1 MAISEPGDP
10 PAAFRGEPGSASGKV
25 ESIADARRLLT
36 INTGSSSLKAALY
49 RLRED
54 TTETPELR
62 AEASRIGGQGG
73 GMRLADD
80 RGEIL
85 DERRDDLPDHAA
97 ALGALMSQLRDRA
110 LDRDDLL
117 AAVGHRIVHGGDRY
131 REPQRVAPEVVAD
144 LRALVPI
151 DPNHLP
157 QAIAAIEAVGRAYPA
172 VPQVVCFDT
181 AFHSRMPRVARLY
194 ALPRDLAEGGV
205 VRYGFHGLSYEYVM
219 EELRRLDP
227 EACDGRVVVAHLGN
241 GASMAAVWGGVGVDT
256 TMGFT
261 PTGGLVMGTRSGD
274 LDPSVPLYL
283 LGERGLTVTEVSDL
297 VNKQAGLLGVSGT
310 SADMRDLLD
319 REASD
324 PRAAEAVAL
333 FCYGAKKF
341 LGALA
346 AALGGL
352 DALVF
357 TGGIG
362 EHAGLVRE
370 RVCEG
375 LAFLGIRLDRGRNAA
390 HAPVISGDAAAVTV
404 RVVPTDEDLMVAR
417 HTRRLIEQKH

>member
-1 MAISEPGDP
+1 VG
-10 PAAFRGEPGSASGKV
+10 G
-25 ESIADARRLLT
+25 RRLLT

-49 RLRED
+49 RLREGA
-54 TTETPELR
+54 TETPELR
-62 AEASRIGGQGG
+62 AEASRIGSRGG
-73 GMRLADD
+73 GLRLTNT
-80 RGEIL
+80 RGETL

-97 ALGALMSQLRDRA
+97 ALDALLSRLRDRG
-110 LDRDDLL
+110 LDWDDL
-117 AAVGHRIVHGGDRY
+117 AAVGHRIAHGGDRY
-131 REPQRVAPEVVAD
+131 RGPQRVAPEVVAD
-144 LRALVPI
+144 LRALVPL

-157 QAIAAIEAVGRAYPA
+157 QAIAAIEAVGRVYPA

-194 ALPRDLAEGGV
+194 ALPRELAEGGV
-205 VRYGFHGLSYEYVM
+205 VRYGFHGLSYEYVVG
-219 EELRRLDP
+219 ELRRVDR
-227 EACDGRVVVAHLGN
+227 EAYDGCVVVAHLGN
-241 GASMAAVWGGVGVDT
+241 GASMAAVRGGVGVDT

-274 LDPSVPLYL
+274 LDPSVPLFL
-283 LGERGLTVTEVSDL
+283 LLERGLTPTEVSDL

-319 REASD
+319 REAYD
-324 PRAAEAVAL
+324 ERAAEAVAL
-333 FCYGAKKF
+333 FCYQAKKF

-362 EHAGLVRE
+362 EHAARVRE
-370 RVCEG
+370 RICEG
-375 LAFLGIRLDRGRNAA
+375 LGFLGIRLDPERNAA
-390 HAPVISGDAAAVTV
+390 HAPVISGDDTAVTV

-417 HTRRLIEQKH
+417 HTRRLIEQEH